1 MSLDNADNPQ
11 VRRSRALMLA
21 VDVKRNGRRSSA
33 VRAQAAAALDG
44 ERAAPAERE
53 PDGGLGLDPWFTEFA
68 ADGRVLFDATLP
80 HGGENYRAYRFRGSA
95 GRSRR
100 SSSSGA
106 RARATSSS

>member
-1 MSLDNADNPQ
+1 
-11 VRRSRALMLA
+11 
-21 VDVKRNGRRSSA
+21 
-33 VRAQAAAALDG
+33 
-44 ERAAPAERE
+44 
-53 PDGGLGLDPWFTEFA
+53 
-68 ADGRVLFDATLP
+68 VLFDATLP